1 MREEFN
7 FDNDTEYALT
17 TCRCVCVCVCSPF
30 ESLLV
35 FTIKRFY
42 RVVVV
47 ILPAVLWP
55 YTCTIFTIF
64 SFLSFV
70 LFLFYFFLILFFSF
84 EMHTRIF
91 PLVYER
97 TNERRQRSVR
107 SAYTTSTFQTFDKDE
122 VLFAISFRVQ
132 LLCSVFL
139 LSVSQFWFP

>member
-1 MREEFN
+1 MQIERRIQLRQRYGIC
-7 FDNDTEYALT
+7 THYLP
-17 TCRCVCVCVCSPF
+17 VCVCVCSPF

-35 FTIKRFY
+35 LPIKRFY

-47 ILPAVLWP
+47 ILPTVLWP

-64 SFLSFV
+64 SSLS
-70 LFLFYFFLILFFSF
+70 LFLLLFFLILFFSF

-91 PLVYER
+91 PQVYER

-107 SAYTTSTFQTFDKDE
+107 SAYTTSTFRTFDKDE

-139 LSVSQFWFP
+139 LSVSQF